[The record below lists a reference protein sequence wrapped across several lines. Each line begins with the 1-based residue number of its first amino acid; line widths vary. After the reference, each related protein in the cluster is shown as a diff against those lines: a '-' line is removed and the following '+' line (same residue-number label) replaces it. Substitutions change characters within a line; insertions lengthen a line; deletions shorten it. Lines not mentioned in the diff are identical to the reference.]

1 MTPGLRKLVLT
12 THITISVGWL
22 GAVAGFLV
30 LSIAALTS
38 RDAEAVRGA
47 YFAMNLT
54 AWFVIVPFAL
64 GSLLTG
70 IVQSLG
76 TTWGLF
82 RHYWVVAKLLLTV
95 VATMVLLLKMKLI
108 GYVAGVAATTSLS
121 SADLSK
127 PRMELAVHS
136 GGGLLVL
143 LVITT
148 LSVFKPWGLTRY
160 GHRKVQEQCS
170 APPQLAKVTPAPWG
184 LKVLFA
190 VIGVLVAG
198 FIVLHLTGHGSAI
211 HTMHHH

>member
-12 THITISVGWL
+12 THITVSVGWV

-38 RDAEAVRGA
+38 RDAETARGA
-47 YFAMNLT
+47 YLAMNLI

-64 GSLLTG
+64 GSLFTG

-82 RHYWVVAKLLLTV
+82 RHYWVAVKLLLTA
-95 VATMVLLLKMKLI
+95 VATTVLLLKMKLI
-108 GYVAGVAATTSLS
+108 GYVAGVAVATSLS

-160 GHRKVQEQCS
+160 GQWKLQEQS
-170 APPQLAKVTPAPWG
+170 SVPLQLARANTAPLG
-184 LKVLFA
+184 LRVLLA

>member
-1 MTPGLRKLVLT
+1 
-12 THITISVGWL
+12 
-22 GAVAGFLV
+22 
-30 LSIAALTS
+30 
-38 RDAEAVRGA
+38 
-47 YFAMNLT
+47 MNLT

-64 GSLLTG
+64 GSVLTG

-76 TTWGLF
+76 TAWGLF

-95 VATMVLLLKMKLI
+95 VATAVLLMKMKLI
-108 GYVAGVAATTSLS
+108 GFVASVAAAMSLS

-160 GHRKVQEQCS
+160 GQRKVQEQCS
-170 APPQLAKVTPAPWG
+170 VPLQLAKAAPAPWA
-184 LKVLFA
+184 LKVLLA
-190 VIGVLVAG
+190 VVGVLVAG
-198 FIVLHLTGHGSAI
+198 FIALHLTGHGSAI
-211 HTMHHH
+211 HTMHH